1 MDALTE
7 YDPKTGKVIRADKD
21 GMQKIKAVE
30 IVPGDILKIS
40 VADRIPANFRL
51 MKIYLTTLRIDP
63 SILTGKS
70 VSVIKHCDAA
80 PKPRSVNQDKKNIV
94 FSGTNVSAAKAMG
107 IVIGTGIATAIGKI
121 NEAIVQTEEIQTPL
135 QQKLNNFAEQLSKV
149 ITLICIASHRRKR
162 KKKTKKYNFF
172 LNGIPGQLFDFQK

>member
-63 SILTGKS
+63 SILTGES
-70 VSVIKHCDAA
+70 VSVIKHCDAV
-80 PKPRSVNQDKKNIV
+80 PDPRSGPNLDFKVLGKFKFLV
-94 FSGTNVSAAKAMG
+94 F
-107 IVIGTGIATAIGKI
+107 
-121 NEAIVQTEEIQTPL
+121 L
-135 QQKLNNFAEQLSKV
+135 
-149 ITLICIASHRRKR
+149 
-162 KKKTKKYNFF
+162 F
-172 LNGIPGQLFDFQK
+172 LTV